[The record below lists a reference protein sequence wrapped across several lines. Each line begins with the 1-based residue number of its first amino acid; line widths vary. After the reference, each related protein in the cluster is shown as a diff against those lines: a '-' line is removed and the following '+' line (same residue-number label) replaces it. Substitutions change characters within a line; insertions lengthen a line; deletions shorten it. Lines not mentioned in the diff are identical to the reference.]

1 MIETLEEKIRT
12 KKAKVA
18 IIGLGYVGLPL
29 AVGFAK
35 KGFTVFG
42 LDMDSKRVSQI
53 GEGKSYILDIPSETL
68 EGVVQNKTLRA
79 TSEYQ
84 DVKEADVVVICVPT
98 PLRKSKD
105 PDLSFIISAVQS
117 LTPYVHKGQLVILES
132 TTYPGTTEEVILP
145 LLESCGLKTG
155 KDFCLCFSPERV
167 DPGNPKYHTE
177 NITKVVG
184 GMTEGCTKL
193 GKLFYEQLV
202 QQVVTVSS
210 PRVAEMV
217 KLLENT
223 FRGVNIALVNEL
235 AMMCHQLQINVWE
248 VIEAAKTKPFGFMPF
263 YPGPGLG
270 GHCIPIDPIY
280 LLWKARIHGFE
291 VRFIELAT
299 EINSYMPRYVVE
311 RTAEILNDVPKPLRG
326 SRILIL
332 GVSYKRNVNDVRESP
347 SLEIIKLL
355 KERGAAVSYHDPYA
369 PQLRLEE
376 GEIMKSVPLTDELLR
391 TTDCVVV
398 VTDHTLDYQKLF
410 EKSSLIFDTRNALCN
425 VKGKGA
431 KVVRL

>member
-1 MIETLEEKIRT
+1 MKEALEEKIRT
-12 KKAKVA
+12 KQATVA
-18 IIGLGYVGLPL
+18 VIGLGYVGLPL
-29 AVGFAK
+29 AVGFSK
-35 KGFTVFG
+35 KGFPVVG
-42 LDMDSKRVSQI
+42 IDLDEKKVSGIQK
-53 GEGKSYILDIPSETL
+53 GESHILDVSSEAL
-68 EGVVQNKTLRA
+68 KDVMQKNRFKV
-79 TSEYQ
+79 TSNYESGK
-84 DVKEADVVVICVPT
+84 DADVVIICVPT

-117 LTPYVHKGQLVILES
+117 LASHLHAGQLIILES

-145 LLESCGLKTG
+145 LLEEGGLKAG

-167 DPGNPKYHTE
+167 DPGNPTYHTE
-177 NITKVVG
+177 NIPKVVG
-184 GMTEGCTKL
+184 GVTERCSAL
-193 GKLFYEQLV
+193 GKLLYEQLIAE
-202 QQVVTVSS
+202 VVAVSS

-235 AMMCHQLQINVWE
+235 ALMCHHLGIDVWE

-280 LLWKARIHGFE
+280 LLWKARIQGFE

-299 EINSYMPRYVVE
+299 QINAAMPRHVVE
-311 RTAEILNDVPKPLRG
+311 RTTEILNDVQKPLRG

-332 GVSYKRNVNDVRESP
+332 GVSYKGDVNDVRESP
-347 SLEIIKLL
+347 AIEIIKLL
-355 KERGAAVSYHDPYA
+355 KERGAIPFYHDPYV
-369 PQLRLEE
+369 PLLRTDD
-376 GEIMKSVPLTDELLR
+376 GEMKSLPLTDTALKQS
-391 TTDCVVV
+391 DCVLI
-398 VTDHTLDYQKLF
+398 VTDHKIDYQFLY
-410 EKSSLIFDTRNALCN
+410 EKSSLIFDTRNALRH